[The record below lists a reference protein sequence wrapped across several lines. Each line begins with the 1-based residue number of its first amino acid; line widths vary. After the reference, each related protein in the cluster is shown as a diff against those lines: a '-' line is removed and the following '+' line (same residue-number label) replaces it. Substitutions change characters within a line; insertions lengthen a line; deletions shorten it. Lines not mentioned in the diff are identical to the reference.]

1 MKKVLYTLT
10 AALFACA
17 GFAGEVVFEEAFDSE
32 DSVAKYGQW
41 AKVEF
46 DKGGKGEKGSLKM
59 TLEKKAMSGIS
70 MSFDAKKL
78 RGSVLE
84 MSCEIKGD
92 NIASDGK
99 LYSEPKF
106 MITAKGK
113 SRTVYSGPVI
123 PLGNFGWTKYKAECQ
138 VPSDATEVML
148 FMGFQNC
155 SGTLRLRNA
164 KIEDRQKNLPL
175 EPLANVGFADETA
188 GDNKGGWF
196 DGGAAEDAS
205 KFNGKPNVS
214 IPYFI
219 ISPEKNGGRAAVLL
233 GKKPMGADSAKIGEI
248 GRAAK
253 YLYIL
258 NAVQS
263 PAKGVVGSVAIA
275 SADGKKHVFNLE
287 YGVDTACWQDVR
299 SEIKNAALGAG
310 WAAPKGHR
318 RTNGLYSTRLAIPE
332 NFGEIESVE
341 FGGAKV
347 PWIIVAAALSDEK
360 FKFPSESK
368 FVVKAGRDWKPLP
381 ILQNIDVKEGSALDC
396 SALWNIGEIKHR
408 VVASKQGGWLELENA
423 PGVPVAFQTVA
434 NQGTTYHEYI
444 KTKESTEAYVKQL
457 RIQGY
462 NMARFHYLDFSLM
475 SGATKPLEFNKEML
489 DRVDYY
495 IYCLKKNGIYLNL
508 DAMCSRYGFE
518 LGNTWIPDDSG
529 RNYNFDLFFKKSARD
544 NWYAGVKELLTHV
557 NPYTKTRLVDDP
569 VLAILNAKNEQ
580 EFGLLR
586 DPHNPEDLRPAWIE
600 FLKKRYG
607 TVEKYNAAWKTSAAS
622 WDDVKLYKNDI
633 SWGRDARARD
643 IALFKFGIEKD
654 MWQWFEKSFR
664 EMGYKGLC
672 ANYDMIKSRRY
683 TSIRKDM
690 PMVMMHSY
698 HDHPAYNVGGT
709 TRFWPKSSLGNANS
723 IFRGIA
729 GSAIWRKPLL
739 VTEYGHVFCDP
750 YRYEQAFSIGAYAA
764 LQGIGA
770 LTVHAQAVGYGSQNS
785 PIIPFFCM
793 FDPINKAGE
802 FLTTHMLVRGDVA
815 RSKSALRVD
824 YSTQEEFDKVTIN
837 DAMGKGESSM
847 SLVVRVSDLPD
858 SDAKPDADEIAVKSG
873 KGAATMTFEGYSV
886 VADSKGGIS
895 ADDIVAQMKARGLLD
910 KNNRTDAAK
919 GIFESSTGELYLDS
933 EKHYMTVNTPRLQA
947 MCSEAGGKCELADF
961 AVSRMSERG
970 CAAAVSVDGKP
981 LAQSERIVVVFATNS
996 LNDGMTFL
1004 DDSMD
1009 RVMNW
1014 GKPPVLN
1021 KTGRLSFKLKN
1032 ANADKLKLYALSMTG
1047 ERLRELNLRT
1057 SDGGVRATVD
1067 TSKLEVPS
1075 VFYEICVEGK

>member
-1 MKKVLYTLT
+1 M
-10 AALFACA
+10 
-17 GFAGEVVFEEAFDSE
+17 
-32 DSVAKYGQW
+32 
-41 AKVEF
+41 
-46 DKGGKGEKGSLKM
+46 
-59 TLEKKAMSGIS
+59 
-70 MSFDAKKL
+70 
-78 RGSVLE
+78 
-84 MSCEIKGD
+84 
-92 NIASDGK
+92 
-99 LYSEPKF
+99 
-106 MITAKGK
+106 
-113 SRTVYSGPVI
+113 
-123 PLGNFGWTKYKAECQ
+123 
-138 VPSDATEVML
+138 
-148 FMGFQNC
+148 
-155 SGTLRLRNA
+155 
-164 KIEDRQKNLPL
+164 
-175 EPLANVGFADETA
+175 
-188 GDNKGGWF
+188 
-196 DGGAAEDAS
+196 
-205 KFNGKPNVS
+205 
-214 IPYFI
+214 
-219 ISPEKNGGRAAVLL
+219 
-233 GKKPMGADSAKIGEI
+233 
-248 GRAAK
+248 
-253 YLYIL
+253 
-258 NAVQS
+258 QS

-475 SGATKPLEFNKEML
+475 SGAKKPLEFNKEML

-750 YRYEQAFSIGAYAA
+750 Y
-764 LQGIGA
+764 
-770 LTVHAQAVGYGSQNS
+770 
-785 PIIPFFCM
+785 
-793 FDPINKAGE
+793 
-802 FLTTHMLVRGDVA
+802 
-815 RSKSALRVD
+815 

-858 SDAKPDADEIAVKSG
+858 SDAKPDAGEIAVKSG

-961 AVSRMSERG
+961 EVSRMSERG

-1057 SDGGVRATVD
+1057 SDGGVRVTVD